1 MELGAPNPKE
11 SPRDSPH
18 GSPQGGSR
26 NPPSTQAV
34 PGADGEYVGLP
45 GGPARPEKRTML
57 GMLGGLM
64 RPNSRGKASWK
75 IVMQPVTLTPETPK
89 LCERECH

>member
-11 SPRDSPH
+11 SS
-18 GSPQGGSR
+18 QGVSR
-26 NPPSTQAV
+26 NPPNTQAV

-57 GMLGGLM
+57 GMLGSLM
-64 RPNSRGKASWK
+64 RPNSRGKAS
-75 IVMQPVTLTPETPK
+75 
-89 LCERECH
+89 